1 MRCNRKVRPNMQN
14 PSYLIRS
21 RHAIYYFRYP
31 VANHSDGKISISL
44 NTRCP
49 KEALRLSKILEYHA
63 FMVMS
68 KQETK
73 ELDYIE
79 VKEILRNHFVEVVE
93 RWKRT
98 IDKEGALS

>member
-31 VANHSDGKISISL
+31 VAKRSDGKVSISL

-49 KEALRLSKILEYHA
+49 KEALRLAIC
-63 FMVMS
+63 F
-68 KQETK
+68 
-73 ELDYIE
+73 
-79 VKEILRNHFVEVVE
+79 NHYCF
-93 RWKRT
+93 K
-98 IDKEGALS
+98 S

>member
-1 MRCNRKVRPNMQN
+1 MKN

-31 VANHSDGKISISL
+31 VANHSNGKISVSL
-44 NTRCP
+44 NTCCP
-49 KEALRLSKILEYHA
+49 KEALCLSKILEYHV
-63 FMVMS
+63 FMIMS

-79 VKEILRNHFVEVVE
+79 VKGIKQGKWTLFAEIIFSL
-93 RWKRT
+93 KR
-98 IDKEGALS
+98 

>member
-1 MRCNRKVRPNMQN
+1 MQN

-31 VANHSDGKISISL
+31 VAKCSDGKVSVSL

-63 FMVMS
+63 YMVMS
-68 KQETK
+68 
-73 ELDYIE
+73 
-79 VKEILRNHFVEVVE
+79 
-93 RWKRT
+93 
-98 IDKEGALS
+98 LSLIHI